1 AWLLEHDG
9 IPSEESANMP
19 DGSGLKRH
27 IDTGVLVIDDDPGL
41 LHTFMDVLGAHAIP
55 TAAARDEHEA
65 FAAFRWSP
73 PSGILTDIVVPQRR
87 HTAMALRQ
95 ARPGLKFVA
104 MSDGTATKFDFLTIA
119 QRLSA
124 DAIVPKPF
132 IVPDLIKL
140 LRTFL
145 HPRHF

>member
-1 AWLLEHDG
+1 
-9 IPSEESANMP
+9 MP

-73 PSGILTDIVVPQRR
+73 PSVILTDIVVPERR
-87 HTAMALRQ
+87 HTAMAMRQ
-95 ARPGLKFVA
+95 ARPGLKVVA
-104 MSDGTATKFDFLTIA
+104 MSDGRATKFDFLTIA
-119 QRLSA
+119 QRFSA
-124 DAIVPKPF
+124 DAIVHKPF